1 MDLRKISVLV
11 LCGLMAYDSAMAL
24 PTLRTGAIRSGQTT
38 KSSSATPKYRASI
51 VKPTGPSGTG
61 AGVITNHSGKVPNV
75 NSSPSASIEKFTK
88 LIEEQQ
94 KVINELKTK
103 IEAKEE
109 VIGKI
114 EKQLIDYDEIK
125 DKVNNGLSVDISEA
139 QKAAVSEAIEE
150 VKKSFVSKDSLPAG
164 TIMTANNYKNILQS
178 TMTANDME
186 RLINKS
192 TTYASLPTRIMANT
206 NSINANQHSIQQ
218 EATNRANAIDEL
230 SGVYAPKT
238 LADTV
243 TTVQGQVRT
252 INSTVNT
259 TVNQVN
265 AMNRCDYNS
274 VPTCGDNG
282 YTGGYI
288 PIGGTG
294 LIINPTTGSPT
305 GTVTPFPE
313 AVIP

>member
-38 KSSSATPKYRASI
+38 KSSSATSKYRASI

-61 AGVITNHSGKVPNV
+61 TGVITNHSGKVPNV
-75 NSSPSASIEKFTK
+75 NSNPSASIEKFTK

-94 KVINELKTK
+94 KVIDELKTK

-150 VKKSFVSKDSLPAG
+150 VKKSFVSKDSLPSG

-192 TTYASLPTRIMANT
+192 TTYASLPTRILANT
-206 NSINANQHSIQQ
+206 NSIQQ
-218 EATNRANAIDEL
+218 EATNRENAIDEL
-230 SGVYAPKT
+230 SEVYAPKT

-252 INSTVNT
+252 INTTVNT

-294 LIINPTTGSPT
+294 LIITPTTGSST
-305 GTVTPFPE
+305 GTVTTFPE